1 MFSLSF
7 DLLGNGSKAMAM
19 YSSLEMSEAEIL
31 QNNITMLLA
40 CFETHL
46 KQNVQW
52 HFMLKCLFFVN
63 KHYVRQFVTAA
74 YFFLLVVLFN

>member
-46 KQNVQW
+46 KQNVQ
-52 HFMLKCLFFVN
+52 
-63 KHYVRQFVTAA
+63 
-74 YFFLLVVLFN
+74 